1 MANFHYFAAFTYFFI
16 NFYYSCFTTYC
27 VLMVSFHVQSSI
39 NHEFLKTYCYHNVS
53 QYSKILGLLR
63 ASLVAKSVKNP
74 PAMQETQ
81 VQSLGQGYPFEK
93 DMAPYSSIL
102 A

>member
-1 MANFHYFAAFTYFFI
+1 
-16 NFYYSCFTTYC
+16 
-27 VLMVSFHVQSSI
+27 MVSFHVQSSI
-39 NHEFLKTYCYHNVS
+39 NHGFLKTYCYHNVS

-63 ASLVAKSVKNP
+63 ASLVAKSVKNL

-81 VQSLGQGYPFEK
+81 VQSLGQGDPFEK
-93 DMAPYSSIL
+93 EMATYSSIL

>member
-1 MANFHYFAAFTYFFI
+1 MAYLHYFAAFTYFFI
-16 NFYYSCFTTYC
+16 NFYYSCFTTFC

-39 NHEFLKTYCYHNVS
+39 NHGFLKTYCYHNVS

-63 ASLVAKSVKNP
+63 ASLVAKSVKNL

-81 VQSLGQGYPFEK
+81 GDPFEK
-93 DMAPYSSIL
+93 EMATYSSIL